1 MSEQKKAGPINIF
14 GKRLA
19 PPFAFDVG
27 TQVVGNSREP
37 VRAEGTVQ
45 EGDDLSNLT
54 ISDISEFVKEITSIN
69 AYSVFP
75 EQLPTGNIEANGRA
89 SFNDSSTNDEEFE
102 KDRSKLSAK
111 DNSYGRIDSLYY
123 ARGDN
128 FVPGKSK
135 VNGHEL
141 LQNGAEEAVKFTESN
156 ILSRN
161 RFSSS
166 KKSSTESS
174 FFIKT
179 TDDPVSLGENKN
191 DNYPSAQTYDEPSEF
206 STGDLQNI
214 ALILSRN
221 AAGRVVINDNPSGA
235 AASTAALLPKDITA
249 TGAGYLSQDDLSVR
263 SALETLKNSPD
274 YKSGKSSGTSQI
286 DIMKSW
292 GQMNP
297 IDDSFS
303 TDFASPPEQIIYA
316 YALAAATVALLKLAS
331 ALIGLDKDQNDKD
344 ALKNFNNGIK
354 ILFSG
359 ATSDLIPPSSVTET
373 KPILPGDSGS
383 RFGSDVLESA
393 GYYVVFYRAIYR
405 NVRSIIE
412 NTVNSITQSPTNLI
426 TTVES
431 AAGSIKNSKLVSLI
445 NLLKHYGKLN
455 NPKSIIDLDS
465 ELAGTAYS
473 GYAARVPNTR
483 YTAWASSQTPSNL
496 LLPHGIPFDDSA
508 KGQNDSRDEKSPTR
522 IRRQD
527 TFSMDDVKIIE
538 QKLESEYVPFYFH
551 DLRTNEVL
559 SFPCFIKELSDGY
572 SAAWSNDEF
581 YGRTDNPKIYKS
593 TARKISFGFYVV
605 STNYESFE
613 DMWQRINK
621 LVTMVYPQRS
631 AGSIRQSNLFNKA
644 NTVNYQ
650 PFTQVQSASPLVRIR
665 IGDLIKTNYS
675 RFNLMGLFG
684 DFEAS
689 SYKQV
694 YTVTFIN
701 NATLEK
707 STIKTATFIDSDSEY
722 ITDKT
727 NYSKDDFSVWE
738 KRLTE
743 LSTNVES
750 ENFSPSNNI
759 IVKSFEDNMSQGLA
773 AAITNLTL
781 DYNIEGG
788 NWETAYWGS
797 RAPKMV
803 YIKIDIDPI
812 HDLPLGLNHKGRP
825 LSDAYN
831 IGESNLVAGR
841 KLNEDDTARRNAFNN
856 ATGSFNKYFKAADKY
871 YKG

>member
-1 MSEQKKAGPINIF
+1 MSDQKKAGPINIF
-14 GKRLA
+14 GKRLT

-27 TQVVGNSREP
+27 TQVVGTSREP
-37 VRAEGTVQ
+37 VRADGTVQ
-45 EGDDLSNLT
+45 DGDDLSNLT
-54 ISDISEFVKEITSIN
+54 ISDISEFVKDITSIN

-75 EQLPTGNIEANGRA
+75 ELTPTGNIEANGRA

-102 KDRSKLSAK
+102 KDRSKISSK
-111 DNSYGRIDSLYY
+111 DSSYGKIDSLYY

-128 FVPGKSK
+128 FVAGKSK

-141 LQNGAEEAVKFTESN
+141 LQNGADEAVKFTESN

-166 KKSSTESS
+166 KRSSTEST

-179 TDDPVSLGENKN
+179 TDESVSLGENKN
-191 DNYPSAQTYDEPSEF
+191 DNYPSAQTYNEPAEF
-206 STGDLQNI
+206 GSTDLQNI
-214 ALILSRN
+214 ALIMSRN
-221 AAGRVVINDNPSGA
+221 AAGRVVIDDNPSGPA
-235 AASTAALLPKDITA
+235 AATAALLPKDTTA
-249 TGAGYLSQDDLSVR
+249 TGAGYLTQDDLSVR
-263 SALETLKNSPD
+263 RALETLKSSPD
-274 YKSGKSSGTSQI
+274 YKDASKPAPSQI

-297 IDDSFS
+297 IDDPFS

-331 ALIGLDKDQNDKD
+331 TLIGLDKNQNDKD
-344 ALKNFNNGIK
+344 ALKNFNAGIK

-359 ATSDLIPPSSVTET
+359 STTDLVPPSSLTES
-373 KPILPGDSGS
+373 KPVLPGDSGS

-412 NTVNSITQSPTNLI
+412 NTLNGITQSPISII
-426 TTVES
+426 TSVES

-445 NLLKHYGKLN
+445 NLLKFYGKLS
-455 NPKSIIDLDS
+455 NPKPVIDLDR

-473 GYAARVPNTR
+473 GYAARVPNTK
-483 YTAWASSQTPSNL
+483 YTAWASSQTPANL
-496 LLPHGIPFDDSA
+496 LLPHGIPFDNSIRD
-508 KGQNDSRDEKSPTR
+508 QNDARSEKSATR
-522 IRRQD
+522 IKRQD
-527 TFSMDDVKIIE
+527 TFSMDDVRVIE
-538 QKLESEYVPFYFH
+538 QQLESEYVPFYFH

-572 SAAWSNDEF
+572 TANWSNDEF

-701 NATLEK
+701 AATLEK
-707 STIKTATFIDSDSEY
+707 TTIKSATFVETDSEY

-727 NYSKDDFSVWE
+727 NYSKDDFAVWE

-743 LSTNVES
+743 LSTNTES

-773 AAITNLTL
+773 AAITSLTL
-781 DYNIEGG
+781 DYNIDGG

-797 RAPKMV
+797 RAPKVV
-803 YIKIDIDPI
+803 YIKVDIDPI
-812 HDLPLGLNHKGRP
+812 HDLPLGLNHKGKP
-825 LSDAYN
+825 MSDAYN
-831 IGESNLVAGR
+831 IGESNLVSGR
-841 KLNEDDTARRNAFNN
+841 KLNENDTARRNAFNN
-856 ATGSFNKYFKAADKY
+856 ATGSFNKYFRASDKY